1 LDLSTPRRENRS
13 RRLRIFLSIAG
24 AIAALLALSH
34 FLLLESCCYYPI
46 PSGVSSGSEL
56 SRVTSPDG
64 AFDAV
69 LITEGYGGAV
79 GGVDWFAYI
88 VRKGQPAP
96 IGPAKAFFDASDL
109 EGGKLT
115 WRYPHLVEI
124 HFDRAHIESFRNVWG
139 LHEIEDV
146 GSAGEREYF
155 VEIRLAPSSVDFSAL
170 TRDGGFQHGK

>member
-1 LDLSTPRRENRS
+1 MEYTQNQPKRSSPSWFGTAIISVVVVLSGVS
-13 RRLRIFLSIAG
+13 
-24 AIAALLALSH
+24 
-34 FLLLESCCYYPI
+34 LESCSHYPI
-46 PSGVSSGSEL
+46 PSGVSTGSEL

-69 LITEGYGGAV
+69 LVTEGYGGAV

-96 IGPAKAFFDASDL
+96 SGPAKAFFDASEL
-109 EGGKLT
+109 EGGKLI
-115 WRYPHLVEI
+115 WKNRHLIEI
-124 HFDRAHIESFRNVWG
+124 HYDRAEIERFRNVWG

-155 VEIRLAPSSVDFSAL
+155 VEIRLAPSSPDFSIL
-170 TRDGGFQHGK
+170 TPEGNFRHSQ